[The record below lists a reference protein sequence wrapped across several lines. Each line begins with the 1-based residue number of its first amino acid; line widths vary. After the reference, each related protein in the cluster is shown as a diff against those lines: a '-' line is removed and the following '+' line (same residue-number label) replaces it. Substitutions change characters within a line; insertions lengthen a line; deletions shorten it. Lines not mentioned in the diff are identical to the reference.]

1 VQEGEKGIHHIK
13 VMTKVNI
20 QAAGARQEK
29 QTGRKARS
37 RRGSLPKQHVCIEKK
52 KKSQETDMK
61 VSIKS
66 QVLGESTFQ
75 HVKMR
80 PQI

>member
-52 KKSQETDMK
+52 KKKSGNRHEGFYK
-61 VSIKS
+61 VAS
-66 QVLGESTFQ
+66 
-75 HVKMR
+75 
-80 PQI
+80 PW